1 MQNPFTRKT
10 RLDGRYNLDTTESPY
25 RILRAQT
32 GIRVPAPIVS
42 VSVGTTGMTRTA
54 YWWRKMAALGCID
67 RIQSMGVYDFN
78 STSILAW
85 NKACQ
90 LYGLQDIS
98 ITPQYLPLSEGFLR
112 QPDDY
117 LSHAGPIE
125 RDMEQFVDRMEELAT
140 RAGSRPQVVLEW
152 IGFGGHA
159 KLSNMLHEMVVERFG
174 NAQVLPI
181 YCIPAEGV
189 LEANI
194 RDYDLWNESVKM
206 VGKGVALMT
215 DNRTT
220 ANLSVLDERI
230 ALGLSAVESAFRFR
244 PDSGTLAE
252 VVATFN
258 LSGSRWMSLDTTDM
272 AFPTMSEMRKRF
284 SFRRNG
290 ATDATKPSLAA
301 MAQAVKLHVW
311 DIAMPANNENHTGF
325 FVPSQANAEQRI
337 FIILPFHQD
346 IVDEI
351 RNDVQDQL
359 QREEFKLV
367 YPRTEVH
374 FGAGDA
380 RWMERRDSV
389 FGHLVKLAGLP
400 PDPAPVSLTRVLNA
414 DDKFRGRRRQFR
426 TRGEMMAEQLN
437 KERLEKERQNSNP
450 PATNGD

>member
-1 MQNPFTRKT
+1 MNPFAKTT
-10 RLDGRYNLDTTESPY
+10 RLDGRYNLDRTESPY
-25 RILRAQT
+25 KILRAQT

-67 RIQSMGVYDFN
+67 RVQSMGVYDFN
-78 STSILAW
+78 STSIGAW
-85 NKACQ
+85 LRACQ
-90 LYGLQDIS
+90 QYGLADIS

-159 KLSNMLHEMVVERFG
+159 KLSNMLHEMVVERFRG
-174 NAQVLPI
+174 TQILPI

-206 VGKGVALMT
+206 IGEGVALMT

-220 ANLSVLDERI
+220 ANLSVLDERV
-230 ALGLSAVESAFRFR
+230 ALGLAAIESAFRFR

-258 LSGSRWMSLDTTDM
+258 LSGSRWMSLDTADM
-272 AFPTMSEMRKRF
+272 AFPTMSGIRKRF
-284 SFRRNG
+284 SFRRNDP
-290 ATDATKPSLAA
+290 APAKPSLDAL
-301 MAQAVKLHVW
+301 AQSVKMQVW
-311 DIAMPANNENHTGF
+311 GIAMPSNNENHTGYF
-325 FVPSQANAEQRI
+325 APAPPNVEQRI
-337 FIILPFHQD
+337 FIILPFHHE

-351 RNDVQDQL
+351 RNNVQDQL

-400 PDPAPVSLTRVLNA
+400 AEPAPISLTRVLDA

-426 TRGEMMAEQLN
+426 SRGELMVEELQKQQQTAS
-437 KERLEKERQNSNP
+437 QNGSP
-450 PATNGD
+450 PKSSDADA